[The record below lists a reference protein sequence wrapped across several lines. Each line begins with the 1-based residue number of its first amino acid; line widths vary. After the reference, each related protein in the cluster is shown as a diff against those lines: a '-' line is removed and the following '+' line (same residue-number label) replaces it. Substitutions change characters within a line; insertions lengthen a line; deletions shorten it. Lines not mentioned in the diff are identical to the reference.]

1 MSAVKK
7 ALKALLIL
15 SLILSLTLL
24 SACSGLSITADDF
37 LSPPR
42 ANGELYEVEKTLKST
57 VKTEYTLKYP
67 TAGEYRSAYVL
78 ADLKGSGNNDFAMAF
93 FSTVNEEN
101 STFMNLKLMQKVRSN
116 WISVSDIIVNAVGV
130 ERVEIADLNGDGIKE
145 ITVGWNV
152 YGGMDKKVTVYTLNG
167 LKLTPIM
174 QESYTHFMCADLI
187 SDVRRELFLIYHDTI
202 NATAFAKYFTF
213 NGEEA
218 NLSGSCA
225 LDGGVTAFNE
235 PQFSL
240 LSNGASAVFIDA
252 LKGAGMQT
260 EIVYCDKKELKSLFS
275 ASSSAENYI
284 SQTYRNSTV
293 ATVDINGDGF
303 LDIPI
308 IRSTEIDGISVD
320 ESKISPVTNWCTYNG
335 KALVTTLKAVM
346 NYTDGYYFELPSR
359 WQGST
364 TVNMDIENRIRTVT
378 LWNTSDAT
386 IISELVRVRA
396 VSEVNWDKP
405 DNGFVEYKEIARN
418 KGVVYAAMFSSY
430 DGEEKITKEEFE
442 KLFHIIE

>member
-202 NATAFAKYFTF
+202 NATAFAKYFAF

-218 NLSGSCA
+218 ALSGSCA
-225 LDGGVTAFNE
+225 LDGGVISFNE

-284 SQTYRNSTV
+284 SPTYRNSTV

-320 ESKISPVTNWCTYNG
+320 ESRISPVTNWCTYNG

-386 IISELVRVRA
+386 IISELVRIRA